1 MTMSAEQQE
10 FAIELSQLREQ
21 IKFVASDIGDIKTAI
36 SQIVTLDKTLAELT
50 IHNQMAQKNMD
61 ALWVKYDE
69 LKTKTTT
76 MDHEVKSFVNRF
88 RGGAW
93 VMALMGGAV
102 QAAVFGV
109 TMWVFS
115 HVTDGDIVNKL
126 QQQRIEQLEKRL
138 EAYGVKQP

>member
-10 FAIELSQLREQ
+10 FAIELTQLREQ
-21 IKFVASDIGDIKTAI
+21 IKSVASDIGDIKTAI

-61 ALWVKYDE
+61 ALWTKYDE

-76 MDHEVKSFVNRF
+76 MDHDVKSFVNKF

-93 VMALMGGAV
+93 VMGIMGGAV

-115 HVTDGDIVNKL
+115 HVNDNDIINKL

-138 EAYGVKQP
+138 EASGVKQP

>member
-1 MTMSAEQQE
+1 MSAEQQE
-10 FAIELSQLREQ
+10 FAIELTQLREQ
-21 IKFVASDIGDIKTAI
+21 IKSVATDIGDIKTAI

-50 IHNQMAQKNMD
+50 IHNQTAQKNMD

-69 LKTKTTT
+69 LKSKTTT

-88 RGGAW
+88 RGGAL
-93 VMALMGGAV
+93 VLGLMGGAV

-115 HVTDGDIVNKL
+115 HVSEGDIVNRL

-138 EAYGVKQP
+138 ESLGVKQP

>member
-1 MTMSAEQQE
+1 
-10 FAIELSQLREQ
+10 
-21 IKFVASDIGDIKTAI
+21 
-36 SQIVTLDKTLAELT
+36 
-50 IHNQMAQKNMD
+50 MD

-93 VMALMGGAV
+93 VLALTGGAV

-126 QQQRIEQLEKRL
+126 QQQRIDQLEKRL
-138 EAYGVKQP
+138 EAYSVKQP

>member
-50 IHNQMAQKNMD
+50 IHNQTAQKNMD
-61 ALWVKYDE
+61 ALWTKYDE

-76 MDHEVKSFVNRF
+76 MDNEVKSFVNRL
-88 RGGAW
+88 RGGAL
-93 VMALMGGAV
+93 VIGVMGGAV

-138 EAYGVKQP
+138 EAVSVKQP

>member
-50 IHNQMAQKNMD
+50 IHNQTAQKNMD
-61 ALWVKYDE
+61 TLWTKYDE

-93 VMALMGGAV
+93 VIAIMGGAV

-138 EAYGVKQP
+138 EAVGVKQP

>member
-10 FAIELSQLREQ
+10 FATELSQLREQ

-50 IHNQMAQKNMD
+50 IHNQTTQKNMD
-61 ALWVKYDE
+61 ALWTKYDE

-76 MDHEVKSFVNRF
+76 MDHDVQSFVNKF
-88 RGGAW
+88 QGGAW
-93 VMALMGGAV
+93 VVGIIGSAV
-102 QAAVFGV
+102 QTAVFGV

-115 HVTDGDIVNKL
+115 HVNDNDIINKL

-138 EAYGVKQP
+138 GASGDKQP